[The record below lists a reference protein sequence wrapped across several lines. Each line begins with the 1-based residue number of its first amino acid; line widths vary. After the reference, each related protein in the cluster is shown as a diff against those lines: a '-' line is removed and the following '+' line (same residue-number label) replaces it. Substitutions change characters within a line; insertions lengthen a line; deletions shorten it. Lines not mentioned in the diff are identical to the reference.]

1 MGTMTR
7 ATVMG
12 MGVVSGVRC
21 SMHRC
26 GIERKAAASWLR
38 SVTSPA
44 LATALVASWLRS
56 VTSPALATAL
66 AIWLRSVT
74 SPALAT
80 ALVGGRNGGRVA
92 SPALAT
98 ALVGGRNGGR
108 VAGAAAAPKAT
119 AVGARECGWCS
130 DGAGGGA
137 RGCMAGGMGSN
148 KEGGEKAL
156 HWAAWS
162 ASCWLADGRAL

>member
-38 SVTSPA
+38 SVT
-44 LATALVASWLRS
+44 
-56 VTSPALATAL
+56 
-66 AIWLRSVT
+66 
-74 SPALAT
+74 
-80 ALVGGRNGGRVA
+80 